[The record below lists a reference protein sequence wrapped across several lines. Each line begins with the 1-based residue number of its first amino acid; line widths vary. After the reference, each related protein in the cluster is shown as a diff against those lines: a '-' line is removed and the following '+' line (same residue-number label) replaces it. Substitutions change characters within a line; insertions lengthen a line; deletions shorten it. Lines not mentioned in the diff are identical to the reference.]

1 MEITDGFPAQSQ
13 HIGKYS
19 VPPVKTQ
26 EFYNQTQDNGLK

>member
-26 EFYNQTQDNGLK
+26 SFTTKHKTMV